1 MTTQKPKPLSKL
13 KFIKRMLIT
22 IILIY
27 LTFAIIIYSQVEK
40 LIFLPPPST
49 YEDTEEIIKLIS
61 EDGTKLSAIHLS
73 NPDAKYTILYA
84 HGNGSDLGMIKP
96 RLEQLK
102 DIGFSV
108 LGYDY
113 RGYGTSEGKPSEKN
127 AYKDID
133 TAYNYLTQE
142 LKILPQKIIP
152 FGRSVGGGSAID
164 LAARKPVA
172 GLITESTFT
181 SIFKVKVP
189 IKILPFDKFPN
200 LEKIKRVKCPV
211 LIMHGKLDEVVPFY
225 HSEQLFEQTPSP
237 KLSLWIE
244 DAKHNNFPYAAGER
258 YTKILKEFIELVNNY
273 NSISYSPLLNKE
285 RGWG

>member
-1 MTTQKPKPLSKL
+1 MTTKKSKTPLIINLL
-13 KFIKRMLIT
+13 KKMLLSL
-22 IILIY
+22 ILIY

-49 YEDTEEIIKLIS
+49 YQDTDEIIKLIS

-73 NPDAKYTILYA
+73 NPDAKYTILHA
-84 HGNGSDLGMIKP
+84 HGNASDLGMIKP

-108 LGYDY
+108 FAYDY
-113 RGYGTSEGKPSEKN
+113 RGYGTSEGKPSETN

-142 LKILPQKIIP
+142 LKIPPQQIIP

-181 SIFKVKVP
+181 STFKVKVP

-200 LEKIKRVKCPV
+200 LEKIKRIKCPV

-225 HSEQLFEQTPSP
+225 HSEQLFEQAPSP

-258 YTKILKEFIELVNNY
+258 YAKILKEFIELVDNN
-273 NSISYSPLLNKE
+273 NSI
-285 RGWG
+285 

>member
-1 MTTQKPKPLSKL
+1 MIL
-13 KFIKRMLIT
+13 FLIF
-22 IILIY
+22 IY
-27 LTFAIIIYSQVEK
+27 LTFAIIIYTQVEK

-49 YEDTEEIIKLIS
+49 YQDTEEIIKLIS
-61 EDGTKLSAIHLS
+61 EDGTKLSAIHLL
-73 NPDAKYTILYA
+73 NPNAKYTILYA

-113 RGYGTSEGKPSEKN
+113 RGYGTSEGKPSETN
-127 AYKDID
+127 SYKDID

-142 LKILPQKIIP
+142 LKIPPQQIIP

-181 SIFKVKVP
+181 STFKVKVP
-189 IKILPFDKFPN
+189 IKILPFDKFDN
-200 LEKIKRVKCPV
+200 LKKILKVKCPV
-211 LIMHGKLDEVVPFY
+211 LIMHGKLDEVVPFN
-225 HSEQLFEQTPSP
+225 HGKQLFKQAPEP
-237 KLSLWIE
+237 KLSLWIDE
-244 DAKHNNFPYAAGER
+244 GKHNNFPYAAGKR
-258 YTKILKEFIELVNNY
+258 YTKILKEFIELVDNNK
-273 NSISYSPLLNKE
+273 SISYPPLL
-285 RGWG
+285 

>member
-1 MTTQKPKPLSKL
+1 MTTRKSKTLLIINLFKKMLLSL
-13 KFIKRMLIT
+13 
-22 IILIY
+22 ILIY

-49 YEDTEEIIKLIS
+49 YQDTEEIIKLTS
-61 EDGTKLSAIHLS
+61 EDGTKLSAIHLL
-73 NPDAKYTILYA
+73 NPDAKYTILYS

-142 LKILPQKIIP
+142 LNILPQQIIP

-164 LAARKPVA
+164 LAVRKPVA
-172 GLITESTFT
+172 CLITESTFT

-189 IKILPFDKFPN
+189 IKILPFDKFDN
-200 LEKIKRVKCPV
+200 FKKIKNVKCPI
-211 LIMHGKLDEVVPFY
+211 LIMHGKLDEVVPF
-225 HSEQLFEQTPSP
+225 HHGEQLFKQAPEP
-237 KLSLWIE
+237 KLSLWID
-244 DAKHNNFPYAAGER
+244 DAKHNNFQYVAGER
-258 YTKILKEFIELVNNY
+258 YAKILKEFIELVDNN
-273 NSISYSPLLNKE
+273 S
-285 RGWG
+285 

>member
-1 MTTQKPKPLSKL
+1 MTTEKNLLIINLFKKMLLSL
-13 KFIKRMLIT
+13 
-22 IILIY
+22 ILIY
-27 LTFAIIIYSQVEK
+27 LTFAIVIYFQVEK

-49 YEDTEEIIKLIS
+49 YQDTDEIIKLTS

-73 NPDAKYTILYA
+73 NSNAKYTILYA
-84 HGNGSDLGMIKP
+84 HGNASDLGMIKP
-96 RLEQLK
+96 KLEQLQ

-142 LKILPQKIIP
+142 LKIPPQQIIP

-172 GLITESTFT
+172 GLIAESTFT

-200 LEKIKRVKCPV
+200 LAKISQVKCPV

-225 HSEQLFEQTPSP
+225 HSEQLLKKAPSQ
-237 KLSLWIE
+237 KLSLWLE
-244 DAKHNNFPYAAGER
+244 DAKHNNFSYVAGER
-258 YTKILKEFIELVNNY
+258 YTKILKEFIELVDNN
-273 NSISYSPLLNKE
+273 S
-285 RGWG
+285 

>member
-1 MTTQKPKPLSKL
+1 MFKQKSKPLL
-13 KFIKRMLIT
+13 TTNFLKRMITT
-22 IILIY
+22 IIFIY
-27 LTFAIIIYSQVEK
+27 LTFAIFIYFQVEK
-40 LIFLPPPST
+40 IIFLPPPST
-49 YEDTEEIIKLIS
+49 YQDTDEIIKLTS
-61 EDGTKLSAIHLS
+61 EDGTKLSAIHLLNS
-73 NPDAKYTILYA
+73 NAKYTILYA
-84 HGNGSDLGMIKP
+84 HGNASDLGMIKP

-108 LGYDY
+108 FAYDY
-113 RGYGTSEGKPSEKN
+113 RSYGTSEGKPSEKK

-142 LKILPQKIIP
+142 LKIPPQQIIP

-172 GLITESTFT
+172 GLIAESTFT

-200 LEKIKRVKCPV
+200 LEKIKQVKCPV

-225 HSEQLFEQTPSP
+225 HSEQLFEQAASP

-244 DAKHNNFPYAAGER
+244 DAKHNNFPYAAGEN
-258 YTKILKEFIELVNNY
+258 YTKILKEFIELVDNN
-273 NSISYSPLLNKE
+273 NSI
-285 RGWG
+285 

>member
-1 MTTQKPKPLSKL
+1 MTPQKSKTPLTINLFK
-13 KFIKRMLIT
+13 KMITT

-27 LTFAIIIYSQVEK
+27 LTFAIIIYTQVEK

-49 YEDTEEIIKLIS
+49 YQDTNEIIKLTS

-73 NPDAKYTILYA
+73 NPDAKYTILHA
-84 HGNGSDLGMIKP
+84 HGNASDLGMIKP
-96 RLEQLK
+96 GLEQLQ

-142 LKILPQKIIP
+142 LNIPPQQIIP

-189 IKILPFDKFPN
+189 FKILPFDKFPN
-200 LEKIKRVKCPV
+200 LQKIKRIKCPV

-225 HSEQLFEQTPSP
+225 HSEQLFEQAPSP

-244 DAKHNNFPYAAGER
+244 DAKHNNFTYAAGER
-258 YTKILKEFIELVNNY
+258 YTKILKEFLQLVDNN
-273 NSISYSPLLNKE
+273 NSISYSPLP
-285 RGWG
+285 